1 MKPVNVKP
9 LFNVLIG
16 YTCKNCFQVLFL
28 VEMSDGS
35 AEEASCQMPLSVD
48 VKKEPND
55 VTTTNSNDGSDA
67 CECNCHGNQ
76 TVEAC
81 ENSKSNPVTDCRH
94 CQLQRC
100 LLFKDFSKVWSL
112 TCAVPFKSVSLCILL
127 IQLHQNCTTLVILKS
142 VNS

>member
-1 MKPVNVKP
+1 M
-9 LFNVLIG
+9 
-16 YTCKNCFQVLFL
+16 

-55 VTTTNSNDGSDA
+55 VMTTNRNGGNQVTKAARQNSSDA
-67 CECNCHGNQ
+67 CECNSHGNQ
-76 TVEAC
+76 TAEAC